1 MQMPLKRW
9 KIIRTAGSNLRK
21 NRKIKIGQG
30 VVWRI
35 LSTKISSSIV
45 ERNWMTKSA
54 KSTAEL
60 NSSKRR
66 RKN

>member
-9 KIIRTAGSNLRK
+9 KIIRTAGSNQRK
-21 NRKIKIGQG
+21 NRKIKIDLG
-30 VVWRI
+30 VVWRT

-45 ERNWMTKSA
+45 ERNWMTKSV
-54 KSTAEL
+54 KSMAEL
-60 NSSKRR
+60 NSSNKK